1 MRAAA
6 NGRELRSVNG
16 EADGRDAMT
25 TEVDV
30 RLSSDEAVYEVSAVR
45 PADLVEALAGTAV
58 EPGTIVQVGDDV
70 VFSAPRSARR
80 ETGSALDR
88 LGATWSE
95 RGRLAKI
102 TVAGVSNPPLK
113 VLALLEA
120 AGVEPQFV
128 SASPAAATV
137 FVAQGDAERA
147 AKALTS
153 AFEPA
158 RA

>member
-1 MRAAA
+1 
-6 NGRELRSVNG
+6 V
-16 EADGRDAMT
+16 T

-45 PADLVEALAGTAV
+45 AAELVEALAGTDVA
-58 EPGTIVQVGDDV
+58 PGTIVQIGDDV

-80 ETGSALDR
+80 ETGSALDG

-95 RGRLAKI
+95 RGRLAKL

-137 FVAQGDAERA
+137 FVAQSDADRA
-147 AKALTS
+147 AKAL
-153 AFEPA
+153 ANAPEPA
-158 RA
+158 GA

>member
-1 MRAAA
+1 
-6 NGRELRSVNG
+6 V
-16 EADGRDAMT
+16 T

-45 PADLVEALAGTAV
+45 AAELVEALAGTDVA
-58 EPGTIVQVGDDV
+58 PGTIVQIGDDV

-80 ETGSALDR
+80 ETGSALDG

-95 RGRLAKI
+95 RGRLAKL
-102 TVAGVSNPPLK
+102 TVAGVSNPPLR
-113 VLALLEA
+113 VLALLDA

-137 FVAQGDAERA
+137 FVAQSDADRA
-147 AKALTS
+147 AKAL
-153 AFEPA
+153 ANAPEPA
-158 RA
+158 GA

>member
-1 MRAAA
+1 
-6 NGRELRSVNG
+6 V
-16 EADGRDAMT
+16 T

-45 PADLVEALAGTAV
+45 AAELVEALAGTDVA
-58 EPGTIVQVGDDV
+58 PGTIVQIGDDV

-80 ETGSALDR
+80 ETGSALDG

-95 RGRLAKI
+95 RGRLAKL
-102 TVAGVSNPPLK
+102 TVAGVSNPPLR

-137 FVAQGDAERA
+137 FVAQSDADRA
-147 AKALTS
+147 AKAL
-153 AFEPA
+153 ANAPEPA
-158 RA
+158 GA

>member
-1 MRAAA
+1 
-6 NGRELRSVNG
+6 
-16 EADGRDAMT
+16 MT

-45 PADLVEALAGTAV
+45 AAELVEALAGTDVA
-58 EPGTIVQVGDDV
+58 PGTIVQIGDDV

-80 ETGSALDR
+80 ETGSALDG

-95 RGRLAKI
+95 RGRLAKL
-102 TVAGVSNPPLK
+102 TVAGVSNPPLR

-137 FVAQGDAERA
+137 FVAQSDADRA
-147 AKALTS
+147 AKAL
-153 AFEPA
+153 ANAPEPA
-158 RA
+158 GA

>member
-1 MRAAA
+1 MA
-6 NGRELRSVNG
+6 
-16 EADGRDAMT
+16 

-45 PADLVEALAGTAV
+45 AAELVEALAGTDV
-58 EPGTIVQVGDDV
+58 DPGTIVQIGDDV

-80 ETGSALDR
+80 ETGSALDG

-95 RGRLAKI
+95 RGRLAKL
-102 TVAGVSNPPLK
+102 TVAGASNPPLK

-137 FVAQGDAERA
+137 FVAQGDADRA
-147 AKALTS
+147 AKAL
-153 AFEPA
+153 ANIPEPA
-158 RA
+158 GA